1 MSQIT
6 LPDLPYAKDALEPYI
21 SSETIEFQYERQLH
35 EDVNRLHVLLT
46 DSGLENKTLTDVI
59 CLSHEQ
65 LTQQAMQKET
75 QKEKQQAMKQERQQ
89 AIFHHA
95 AQIWNHNF
103 YFHSM
108 IAENG
113 GGEPTGDLH
122 SKIVADFGSYDK
134 CREEFKKAAL
144 SVLGSGWAWLTA
156 DQVNGKLS
164 IMHTLN
170 ADTPMCHQQIAILGC
185 CVWEHAYYLDYRN
198 RRADFVDAFLDHL
211 VNWQYA
217 NARYKGVDKDA

>member
-21 SSETIEFQYERQLH
+21 SSETIEFQYERQLR

-59 CLSHEQ
+59 CLS
-65 LTQQAMQKET
+65 QAEALQEDTNDTKAIQKPT
-75 QKEKQQAMKQERQQ
+75 QQ

-103 YFHSM
+103 YFNSM
-108 IAENG
+108 TAEDG

-144 SVLGSGWAWLTA
+144 SVLGSGWAWLTT

-217 NARYKGVDKDA
+217 NARYKGIDKDA